1 MTAHDTVLT
10 IIDTASTTRRVLAAP
25 PSERAEL
32 LRQVRAPLNGMF
44 PFIPGGPDQFEIH
57 RGTYGYPIEGSDAR
71 ILDALARL
79 EDADAWGR
87 IRRAL
92 AEGIAALTSAVP
104 DLSVPDLTV
113 HLTVGDPGDTYFM
126 DEIQGLSAFG
136 GMSGYIEITVW
147 PHDVVLDRLEAIA
160 VHELHHNV
168 RYGPGGVVWDPM
180 RVQLGE
186 QVVAEGLA
194 DAFAAELYG
203 ERGWT
208 HFVDDASHGHD
219 VVGKVR
225 QALDISGVQH
235 FMPWILGDAGA
246 RRLGLDPVGVP
257 TGAGYAAGR
266 ALVAQYLR
274 RSGRSAAE
282 AVRTPWRQVVGGDA
296 R

>member
-1 MTAHDTVLT
+1 MTAHDTALT

-71 ILDALARL
+71 ILDALAQL

-92 AEGIAALTSAVP
+92 AEGIVALTSAVP

-113 HLTVGDPGDTYFM
+113 HLTVGDPSDAYFM

-186 QVVAEGLA
+186 QVIAEGLA

-208 HFVDDASHGHD
+208 HFVDEASRERD
-219 VVGKVR
+219 VVDKVR
-225 QALDISGVQH
+225 QALEITGMQY

-266 ALVAQYLR
+266 ALVAQYLG

-282 AVRTPWRQVVGGDA
+282 AVRTPWRQVVGGDVQ
-296 R
+296 

>member
-1 MTAHDTVLT
+1 
-10 IIDTASTTRRVLAAP
+10 
-25 PSERAEL
+25 
-32 LRQVRAPLNGMF
+32 MF

-71 ILDALARL
+71 VLDALARL

-92 AEGIAALTSAVP
+92 AEGIVALTSAVP

-113 HLTVGDPGDTYFM
+113 HLTVGDPGDVYFM
-126 DEIQGLSAFG
+126 DEIRGLSAFG

-208 HFVDDASHGHD
+208 HFVDEASRERD
-219 VVGKVR
+219 VVDKVR
-225 QALDISGVQH
+225 QALEITGMQY

-266 ALVAQYLR
+266 DLGTQYLR

-282 AVRTPWRQVVGGDA
+282 AVRTPWRQVVGGDVQCTRRWGPGA
-296 R
+296 

>member
-1 MTAHDTVLT
+1 MTALT

-71 ILDALARL
+71 VLDALAQL

-92 AEGIAALTSAVP
+92 AEGIAALTSAVQ

-113 HLTVGDPGDTYFM
+113 HLTVGDPGDAYFM
-126 DEIQGLSAFG
+126 DEIRGLSAFG

-208 HFVDDASHGHD
+208 HFVDEASRERD
-219 VVGKVR
+219 VVDKVR
-225 QALDISGVQH
+225 QALEITGMQY

-266 ALVAQYLR
+266 ALVAQYLG

-282 AVRTPWRQVVGGDA
+282 AVRTLWRQVVGGDVQ
-296 R
+296 

>member
-1 MTAHDTVLT
+1 MTAHDTALT

-71 ILDALARL
+71 VLDALAQL
-79 EDADAWGR
+79 EDADAWRR

-92 AEGIAALTSAVP
+92 AEGIVALTSAVP

-113 HLTVGDPGDTYFM
+113 HLTVGDPSDAYFM

-186 QVVAEGLA
+186 QVIAEGLA

-208 HFVDDASHGHD
+208 HFVDEASRERD
-219 VVGKVR
+219 VIDKVR
-225 QALDISGVQH
+225 QALEITGMQY

-266 ALVAQYLR
+266 ALVAQYLG

-282 AVRTPWRQVVGGDA
+282 AVRTPWRRVVGGDA
-296 R
+296 Q

>member
-1 MTAHDTVLT
+1 MTAHDTALT

-71 ILDALARL
+71 ILDALAQL

-92 AEGIAALTSAVP
+92 AEGIVALTSAVP

-113 HLTVGDPGDTYFM
+113 HLTVGDPSDAYFM

-186 QVVAEGLA
+186 QVIAEGLA

-208 HFVDDASHGHD
+208 HFVDEASRERD
-219 VVGKVR
+219 VVDKVR
-225 QALDISGVQH
+225 QALEITGMQY

-266 ALVAQYLR
+266 ALVTQYLG

>member
-1 MTAHDTVLT
+1 MTAHDTALT

-71 ILDALARL
+71 VLDALAQL
-79 EDADAWGR
+79 EDADAWRR

-92 AEGIAALTSAVP
+92 AEGIVALTSAVP

-113 HLTVGDPGDTYFM
+113 HLTVGDPSDAYFM

-208 HFVDDASHGHD
+208 HFVDEASRERD
-219 VVGKVR
+219 VIDKVR
-225 QALDISGVQH
+225 QALEITGMQY

-266 ALVAQYLR
+266 ALVAQYLG

-282 AVRTPWRQVVGGDA
+282 AVRTPWRRVVGGDA
-296 R
+296 Q

>member
-1 MTAHDTVLT
+1 MASPDTRLT

-57 RGTYGYPIEGSDAR
+57 RRTYGYPIEGSDAR
-71 ILDALARL
+71 VLDALAQL

-113 HLTVGDPGDTYFM
+113 HLTVGDPGDAYFM
-126 DEIQGLSAFG
+126 DEIRGLSAFG

-208 HFVDDASHGHD
+208 HFVDEASRERD
-219 VVGKVR
+219 VVDKVR
-225 QALDISGVQH
+225 QALEITGMQY

-266 ALVAQYLR
+266 ALVTQYLG

-282 AVRTPWRQVVGGDA
+282 AVRTPWRQVVGGDVQ
-296 R
+296 

>member
-1 MTAHDTVLT
+1 
-10 IIDTASTTRRVLAAP
+10 
-25 PSERAEL
+25 
-32 LRQVRAPLNGMF
+32 
-44 PFIPGGPDQFEIH
+44 
-57 RGTYGYPIEGSDAR
+57 
-71 ILDALARL
+71 
-79 EDADAWGR
+79 
-87 IRRAL
+87 
-92 AEGIAALTSAVP
+92 
-104 DLSVPDLTV
+104 
-113 HLTVGDPGDTYFM
+113 M
-126 DEIQGLSAFG
+126 DEIRGLSAFG

-186 QVVAEGLA
+186 QVIAEGLA

-225 QALDISGVQH
+225 QALEITGMQY

-266 ALVAQYLR
+266 ALVTQYLG

-282 AVRTPWRQVVGGDA
+282 AVRPPGRQVVGGDA
-296 R
+296 Q

>member
-1 MTAHDTVLT
+1 MTAHDTALT

-25 PSERAEL
+25 VPERAEL

-113 HLTVGDPGDTYFM
+113 HLTVGDPSDAYFM
-126 DEIQGLSAFG
+126 DEIRGLSAFG

-186 QVVAEGLA
+186 QVIAEGLA

-208 HFVDDASHGHD
+208 HFVDEASRERD
-219 VVGKVR
+219 VVDKVR
-225 QALDISGVQH
+225 QALEITGMQY

-266 ALVAQYLR
+266 ALVAQYLG

-282 AVRTPWRQVVGGDA
+282 AVRTPWRQVVGGDVQ
-296 R
+296 

>member
-1 MTAHDTVLT
+1 MTAHDTALT

-57 RGTYGYPIEGSDAR
+57 RGTHGYPIEGSDAR
-71 ILDALARL
+71 VLDALVQL
-79 EDADAWGR
+79 EDADAWRR

-92 AEGIAALTSAVP
+92 AEGIVALTSAVP

-113 HLTVGDPGDTYFM
+113 HLTVGDPSDAYFIN
-126 DEIQGLSAFG
+126 ELQGLSAFG

-186 QVVAEGLA
+186 QVIAEGLA

-208 HFVDDASHGHD
+208 HFVDEASRERD

-225 QALDISGVQH
+225 QALEITGMQY

-266 ALVAQYLR
+266 DLVTQYLG

-296 R
+296 Q

>member
-1 MTAHDTVLT
+1 MAAHDTALT
-10 IIDTASTTRRVLAAP
+10 VIDTASTTRRVLAAP

-71 ILDALARL
+71 VLDALARL

-92 AEGIAALTSAVP
+92 AGGIAALTSAVP

-113 HLTVGDPGDTYFM
+113 HLTVGDPGDAYFM

-194 DAFAAELYG
+194 DAD
-203 ERGWT
+203 RK
-208 HFVDDASHGHD
+208 S
-219 VVGKVR
+219 VV
-225 QALDISGVQH
+225 
-235 FMPWILGDAGA
+235 
-246 RRLGLDPVGVP
+246 
-257 TGAGYAAGR
+257 
-266 ALVAQYLR
+266 
-274 RSGRSAAE
+274 
-282 AVRTPWRQVVGGDA
+282 
-296 R
+296 